1 MRTIKFYSAEE
12 ITELNSYLSLT
23 GVDLTEKLRSFAKK
37 YKRKLANVGVK
48 FYSMRKT
55 KGVSKRVYNKK
66 QESTLQI
73 ENNQVILPYTDLQ
86 VDINNKFIIFKL
98 K

>member
-1 MRTIKFYSAEE
+1 MTTIKFYSAEE

-23 GVDLTEKLRSFAKK
+23 GVDLTKKLRSFAKK
-37 YKRKLANVGVK
+37 YERKFESVSVK
-48 FYSMRKT
+48 FYTMRKT

-66 QESTLQI
+66 QESALQI
-73 ENNQVILPYTDLQ
+73 ENNQVILPYIDLQ

>member
-1 MRTIKFYSAEE
+1 
-12 ITELNSYLSLT
+12 
-23 GVDLTEKLRSFAKK
+23 
-37 YKRKLANVGVK
+37 
-48 FYSMRKT
+48 MRKT

-66 QESTLQI
+66 QESALQI
-73 ENNQVILPYTDLQ
+73 ENNQVILPYIDLQ

>member
-37 YKRKLANVGVK
+37 YERKLASVGVK

-55 KGVSKRVYNKK
+55 KGVSKHVYNKK
-66 QESTLQI
+66 QESVLQI
-73 ENNQVILPYTDLQ
+73 ENNQVILPYIDLQ

>member
-1 MRTIKFYSAEE
+1 MRIIKFYSAEE
-12 ITELNSYLSLT
+12 ITELNSYLSFT
-23 GVDLTEKLRSFAKK
+23 GVDLTKKLRSFAIK
-37 YKRKLANVGVK
+37 YKRNLGSVSVK
-48 FYSMRKT
+48 FYSMRKA
-55 KGVSKRVYNKK
+55 KGISKDVYNNK
-66 QESTLQI
+66 QESALQI